1 MSYSASMSR
10 YALAILV
17 VLAFAATAASQPIP
31 AFEQYRVKPRQIE
44 TPAQPVLKK
53 EFQEN
58 TVWRDAIIEAAKAP
72 ANFTGQYSMISLPG
86 AGTGVEYYVVLDL
99 VSGTVALGPGDAGV
113 ISYSMEPL
121 KFEGGEMGVQ
131 FKPDSRLLAMR
142 GCLKQGCGA
151 FYYEWSATQWNLL
164 RESLAAKANP

>member
-1 MSYSASMSR
+1 MSR

-17 VLAFAATAASQPIP
+17 VLAFAATAAFVGASQPIP

>member
-1 MSYSASMSR
+1 MSR

-72 ANFTGQYSMISLPG
+72 ANFTGQYSMISVSYTHLDVYKRQLPH
-86 AGTGVEYYVVLDL
+86 
-99 VSGTVALGPGDAGV
+99 
-113 ISYSMEPL
+113 
-121 KFEGGEMGVQ
+121 
-131 FKPDSRLLAMR
+131 
-142 GCLKQGCGA
+142 GA
-151 FYYEWSATQWNLL
+151 F
-164 RESLAAKANP
+164 SLASRVGSPSGWSPMPTSGCADREGSLPSGRFR